1 MDNKYNRRS
10 FIKVTAVSGG
20 GMLLGFNWFVDQKQR
35 ELSGTPPASS
45 DTGWTEF
52 NGYISI
58 GSDNV
63 IRIMAPN
70 PEFGQNVKTSLP
82 MIVADEL
89 DADWN
94 TVVVEQASFD
104 TRLFVRQFAGGSQS
118 VRTTWKPLRT
128 AGASARQML
137 RQAAA
142 NAWNVPLDEVSTS
155 SGKLLHNKSGKSATY
170 GEFAADAA
178 RLPVPADVK
187 FKAPADFSI
196 IRQSQKNVDGHN
208 IVTGKPMFGLDY
220 SEPGMLIAMI
230 EHPPAFGLKLKS
242 WDGARARRMP
252 GIKDVFTIQ
261 VFPEGYERESFD
273 TRTFNELVVVTGNT
287 TWEVMNARK
296 KLQVEWEP
304 VTEKKETIN
313 AFGNKREETIPAGL
327 ENSARHLEIMQ
338 EMAAKPARQLRK
350 DGDPEK
356 AFSEAARILERTYTA
371 PFLAHNTMEPM
382 NCFARVTDTEALFV
396 APLQAPEFA
405 ERSLSKRLGI
415 PAEKID
421 IRMTRMGGGFGRR
434 AYGHYLIEAALISQ
448 KTKTAI
454 KLVYSREDDMSYGI
468 YRPAYTATYRAA
480 LDASKK
486 LIGFHV
492 KGGGFP
498 EHPVAAN
505 RFPAGAVD
513 NYLAEAWEMPS
524 NVTIGAFRAP
534 RSNFIACA
542 EQSFLD
548 ELAELMGKD
557 PIDLRLELLEKAK
570 TSPAG
575 SNNDYDP
582 DRYAGVLKLVREKS
596 GWDKTSA
603 NGLHRGVAAYF
614 CHNSYAAHV
623 IDMRMRDGQPRVEQ
637 VFSAVDCGI
646 VVNPDAASN
655 MVEGAVVDGI
665 GNALFGELRLVD
677 GAPQQRNF
685 NTYRMIRMH
694 EAPQKVEAHFVQ
706 NDIDPTGLGEP
717 PFPPVFGAVANALYR
732 TTGKRFYK
740 QPFSVEFETEQG
752 GK

>member
-1 MDNKYNRRS
+1 MDNNYNRRS
-10 FIKVTAVSGG
+10 FIKVTALSGG
-20 GMLLGFNWFVDQKQR
+20 GMLLGFNWFVNRTQR
-35 ELSGTPPASS
+35 QMNAAGTPADS
-45 DTGWTEF
+45 DWTEF

-58 GSDNV
+58 SSDNV

-82 MIVADEL
+82 MIVAEEL
-89 DADWN
+89 DADWG
-94 TVVVEQASFD
+94 TVEVEQASFD
-104 TRLFVRQFAGGSQS
+104 TSLYVRQFAGGSQS
-118 VRTTWKPLRT
+118 VRTTWKPLRN
-128 AGASARQML
+128 AGASARYLL

-142 NAWNVPLDEVSTS
+142 NAWNVPFEEVSTN
-155 SGKLLHNKSGKSATY
+155 SGKLIHEKSGKSASY
-170 GEFAADAA
+170 GEFATAA
-178 RLPVPADVK
+178 ASLTVPKDVPLK
-187 FKAPADFSI
+187 SPADFRI
-196 IRQSQKNVDGHN
+196 IRQSQKNVDGHK
-208 IVTGKPMFGLDY
+208 IVTGKPMFGMDY
-220 SEPGMLIAMI
+220 TEPGMLIAMI

-242 WDGARARRMP
+242 WDGSRARRMP
-252 GIKDVFTIQ
+252 GIKDVFTIS

-273 TRTFNELVVVTGNT
+273 TRTFNELVVVVGNT

-304 VTEKKETIN
+304 VKEKKETVN

-327 ENSARHLEIMQ
+327 ESSERHLEIML
-338 EMAAKPARQLRK
+338 EMAGKPARQLRK

-356 AFSEAARILERTYTA
+356 AFAEAARILERTYTA

-415 PAEKID
+415 PVDKID

-448 KTKTAI
+448 KAKSAV
-454 KLVYSREDDMSYGI
+454 KLVYSREDDMTYGI

-480 LDASKK
+480 LDANNN
-486 LIGFHV
+486 LTAFHV

-513 NYLAEAWEMPS
+513 NYLAEGWEMPS
-524 NVTIGAFRAP
+524 NITIGAFRAP

-557 PIDLRLELLEKAK
+557 PIDLRLELLQRAK
-570 TSPAG
+570 DRPVGTS
-575 SNNDYDP
+575 NDYDA

-596 GWDKTSA
+596 GWGNSTA

-623 IDMRMRDGQPRVEQ
+623 IDMRMRDGQPYVEQ

-665 GNALFGELRLVD
+665 GNALYGELRIRD

-685 NTYRMIRMH
+685 NTYKMIRMH
-694 EAPQKVEAHFVQ
+694 EVPKKVEAHFVR

-717 PFPPVFGAVANALYR
+717 PFPPVFGAVANALYK

-740 QPFSVEFETEQG
+740 QPFSAGFETEQG

>member
-1 MDNKYNRRS
+1 MDNNYNRRS
-10 FIKVTAVSGG
+10 FIKVTALSGG
-20 GMLLGFNWFVDQKQR
+20 GMLLGFNWFVNRTQR
-35 ELSGTPPASS
+35 QMNAAGTPADS
-45 DTGWTEF
+45 DWTEF

-58 GSDNV
+58 SSDNV

-82 MIVADEL
+82 MIVAEEL
-89 DADWN
+89 DADWG

-104 TRLFVRQFAGGSQS
+104 TSLYVRQFAGGSQS
-118 VRTTWKPLRT
+118 VRTTWKPLRN
-128 AGASARQML
+128 AGASARYLL

-142 NAWNVPLDEVSTS
+142 NAWNVPFDEVSTN
-155 SGKLLHNKSGKSATY
+155 SGKLIHEKSGKSASY
-170 GEFAADAA
+170 GEFATAA
-178 RLPVPADVK
+178 ASLTVPKDVSLK
-187 FKAPADFSI
+187 SPADFRI
-196 IRQSQKNVDGHN
+196 IRQSQKNVDGHK
-208 IVTGKPMFGLDY
+208 IVTGKPMFGMDY
-220 SEPGMLIAMI
+220 TEPGMLIAMI

-242 WDGARARRMP
+242 WDGSRARRMP
-252 GIKDVFTIQ
+252 GIKDVFTIS

-273 TRTFNELVVVTGNT
+273 TRTFNELVVVVGNT

-304 VTEKKETIN
+304 VTEKKETVN

-327 ENSARHLEIMQ
+327 ESSERHLEIMQ
-338 EMAAKPARQLRK
+338 EMAGKPARQLRK

-356 AFSEAARILERTYTA
+356 AFAEAARILERTYTA

-415 PAEKID
+415 PADKID

-448 KTKTAI
+448 KAKSAV
-454 KLVYSREDDMSYGI
+454 KLVYSREDDMTYGI

-480 LDASKK
+480 LDVNNNLTA
-486 LIGFHV
+486 FHV

-513 NYLAEAWEMPS
+513 NYLAEGWEMPS
-524 NVTIGAFRAP
+524 NITIGAFRAP

-557 PIDLRLELLEKAK
+557 PIDLRLELLQRAK
-570 TSPAG
+570 DRPVGTS
-575 SNNDYDP
+575 NDYDA

-596 GWDKTSA
+596 GWGNSTA

-623 IDMRMRDGQPRVEQ
+623 IDMRMRDGQPYVEQ

-665 GNALFGELRLVD
+665 GNALYGELRIKD

-685 NTYRMIRMH
+685 NTYKMIRMH
-694 EAPQKVEAHFVQ
+694 EVPKKVEAHFVR

-717 PFPPVFGAVANALYR
+717 PFPPVFGAVANALYK

-740 QPFSVEFETEQG
+740 QPFSAGFETEQG

>member
-1 MDNKYNRRS
+1 MDNNYNRRS
-10 FIKVTAVSGG
+10 FIKVTALSGG
-20 GMLLGFNWFVDQKQR
+20 GMLLGFNWFVNRTQR
-35 ELSGTPPASS
+35 QINAAGTPADS
-45 DTGWTEF
+45 DWTEF

-58 GSDNV
+58 SSDNV

-82 MIVADEL
+82 MIVAEEL
-89 DADWN
+89 DADWG

-104 TRLFVRQFAGGSQS
+104 TSLYVRQFAGGSQS
-118 VRTTWKPLRT
+118 VRTTWKPLRN
-128 AGASARQML
+128 AGASARYLL
-137 RQAAA
+137 RQAAS
-142 NAWNVPLDEVSTS
+142 NAWNVPFDEVSTN
-155 SGKLLHNKSGKSATY
+155 SGKLIHEKSGKSASY
-170 GEFAADAA
+170 GEFATAA
-178 RLPVPADVK
+178 ASLTVPKDVSLK
-187 FKAPADFSI
+187 SPADFRI
-196 IRQSQKNVDGHN
+196 IRQSQKNVDGHK
-208 IVTGKPMFGLDY
+208 IVTGKPMFGMDY
-220 SEPGMLIAMI
+220 TEPGMLIAMI

-242 WDGARARRMP
+242 WDGSRARRMP
-252 GIKDVFTIQ
+252 GIKDVFTIS

-273 TRTFNELVVVTGNT
+273 TRTFNELVVVVGNT

-304 VTEKKETIN
+304 ITEKKETVN

-327 ENSARHLEIMQ
+327 ESSERHLEIMQ
-338 EMAAKPARQLRK
+338 EMAGKPARQLRK

-356 AFSEAARILERTYTA
+356 AFAEAARILERTYTA

-415 PAEKID
+415 PVDKID

-448 KTKTAI
+448 KAKSAV
-454 KLVYSREDDMSYGI
+454 KLVYSREDDMTYGI

-480 LDASKK
+480 LDVNNNLTA
-486 LIGFHV
+486 FHV

-513 NYLAEAWEMPS
+513 NYLAEGWEMPS
-524 NVTIGAFRAP
+524 NITIGAFRAP

-548 ELAELMGKD
+548 ELAEMMGKD
-557 PIDLRLELLEKAK
+557 PIDLRLELLQRAK
-570 TSPAG
+570 DRPVGTS
-575 SNNDYDP
+575 NDYDA

-596 GWDKTSA
+596 GWGNNTA

-623 IDMRMRDGQPRVEQ
+623 IDMRMRDGQPYVEQ

-665 GNALFGELRLVD
+665 GNALYGELRIKD

-685 NTYRMIRMH
+685 NTYKMIRMN
-694 EAPQKVEAHFVQ
+694 EVPKKVEAHFVR

-717 PFPPVFGAVANALYR
+717 PFPPVFGAVANALYK
-732 TTGKRFYK
+732 TTGKRFYR
-740 QPFSVEFETEQG
+740 QPFSAEFDTEQG